1 MIKVMIVDDE
11 PKVREGLTK
20 LIPWDSYDYTVVGTA
35 ANGFEA
41 LEKFNELQ
49 PNLVVAD
56 IRMPGMDGI
65 QLIEKLREQD
75 DKLHILILSGYADFD
90 YAKKAIASRADGY
103 LLKPVDEEEL
113 ISYLERIRQ
122 KWQEENE
129 QQKWTDSALNLNRE
143 RIVKSLLTGTREEAA
158 ALLSSAVSLGLSS
171 KEYQILLLDL
181 YVCEGENHAVL
192 GEAAER
198 LQDYFEQMNLGVAF
212 KLYSHT
218 GILLNKPFVGLQ
230 MRQQLTRDLDGVLGG
245 MSVKF
250 TASLGQVVRSL
261 TEISHSY
268 HDAKELLDCEFFCAE
283 EGVMYREMNAKTD
296 PGRSEDIDLTSIE
309 EQMYYALDL
318 GNPDPLP
325 DLVKTAG
332 EYLTNEGRTEQEIK
346 RYFAELI
353 TGLISKLSA
362 RNPDLDGILKLYT
375 ERIAHL
381 YQKRSLYLLTRH
393 AAEILQTVTS
403 HIDRCQHQDVK
414 IMLDMIH
421 RNYGDNLKLETLAG
435 VLNYNNAYLGKLF
448 KNATGEYFN
457 TYLDKVRI
465 EQAKRML
472 QEGMK
477 VYQVAEKVGYTNAD
491 YFHSKFKRYVG
502 TSPSVYRK
510 QGEEAGKH
518 QISI

>member
-1 MIKVMIVDDE
+1 MIVDDE

-20 LIPWDSYDYTVVGTA
+20 LIPWDSLNFTVVGTA

-41 LEKFNELQ
+41 LEKYNELQ

-75 DKLHILILSGYADFD
+75 AKLHILILSGYADFD

-103 LLKPVDEEEL
+103 LLKPVDEDEL
-113 ISYLERIRQ
+113 MGYLERISK
-122 KWQEENE
+122 KWKEENE
-129 QQKWTDSALNLNRE
+129 RQKWTDTVLDSSRE
-143 RIVKSLLTGTREEAA
+143 RMVKSLLTGTSEEAA
-158 ALLSSAVSLGLSS
+158 ALENNAVSLGLGS
-171 KEYQILLLDL
+171 KEYQILLVDL
-181 YVCEGENHAVL
+181 YMCEGENHSAV
-192 GEAAER
+192 GEAAKR
-198 LQDYFEQMNLGVAF
+198 LQEYVDQMKLGVSF
-212 KLYSHT
+212 ELYAQR
-218 GILLNKPFVGLQ
+218 GVLLSKPFVGLQ
-230 MRQQLTRDLDGVLGG
+230 MRQQLSRDLEGILKCLN
-245 MSVKF
+245 VKF
-250 TASLGQVVRSL
+250 SASLGQVVRSM
-261 TEISHSY
+261 TEISLSY
-268 HDAKELLDCEFFCAE
+268 HKAKELLECEFFCAE
-283 EGVMYREMNAKTD
+283 EGVMYQD
-296 PGRSEDIDLTSIE
+296 PSAEPRFELNVHESLDISSLE

-318 GNPDPLP
+318 GNPAPIP
-325 DLVKTAG
+325 EFMKTAG
-332 EYLTNEGRTEQEIK
+332 NYLAAQGRTEQEIK

-353 TGLISKLSA
+353 TGLISKLST
-362 RNPDLDGILKLYT
+362 RNPELDGILRLYT
-375 ERIAHL
+375 ESIAHL

-393 AAEILQTVTS
+393 AAEILQKVTS
-403 HIDRCQHQDVK
+403 HIDRCQNQDLKV
-414 IMLDMIH
+414 MLDMIH
-421 RNYGDNLKLETLAG
+421 RNYGDNLKLETMAG

-502 TSPSVYRK
+502 ISPSNYRK
-510 QGEEAGKH
+510 QGDEAGKH